1 MGLCHRTQSHFIKED
16 IPMELIRKAKTQT
29 AASARLR
36 SQKTMF
42 HFMMLPGIIFLVV
55 FNYVPMVG
63 VIMAF
68 QNFSASKGIFRS
80 QFVGL
85 KHFQYM
91 FSLPDIWKIICNT
104 LNIAIGKMILTML
117 LAIIFSVLLNEI
129 RQRWLKRTVQT
140 VVYLPHFLSWVILA
154 TVVVNLFS
162 LDGSVNQI
170 LQKQVNFLGSNT
182 LFQPT
187 LIMTDVW
194 KEFGYASIV
203 YLAAITSIDPGLYEA
218 ASIDGANWWQRTWH
232 VTLPGMLSII
242 LLMAVMNIS
251 NVLNAGFDQVYN
263 LYSPIVYDTGDI
275 IDTYVYRM
283 GLLSHQYSFSTAV
296 GLFKSFVG
304 MFLLIAVNEIS
315 KKFTD
320 ARIF

>member
-1 MGLCHRTQSHFIKED
+1 MEVICKNRKRTAVS
-16 IPMELIRKAKTQT
+16 
-29 AASARLR
+29 SRLR
-36 SQKTMF
+36 SQETMF
-42 HFMMLPGIIFLVV
+42 HFMMLPGMMFLVI
-55 FNYVPMVG
+55 FSYIPMVG

-80 QFVGL
+80 PFVGL
-85 KHFQYM
+85 KHFEYM
-91 FSLPDIWKIICNT
+91 FSLPDIWEIIRNT
-104 LNIAIGKMILTML
+104 LTIAIGKMILTTL
-117 LAIIFSVLLNEI
+117 LAIIFAVLLNEI

-140 VVYLPHFLSWVILA
+140 IVYLPHFLSWVILA

-162 LDGSVNQI
+162 LDGSVNQM
-170 LQKQVNFLGSNT
+170 LQKQGFAQANFLGSNT

-263 LYSPIVYDTGDI
+263 LYSPMVYDTGDI

-304 MFLLIAVNEIS
+304 MFLMIAVNEIS

>member
-1 MGLCHRTQSHFIKED
+1 
-16 IPMELIRKAKTQT
+16 MEVTHKAGARIT
-29 AASARLR
+29 ASNRLR
-36 SQKTMF
+36 SQETMF
-42 HFMMLPGIIFLVV
+42 HVMMLPGMIFLAV
-55 FNYVPMVG
+55 FSYIPMVG
-63 VIMAF
+63 VVMAF
-68 QNFSASKGIFRS
+68 QNFSAGKGIFRS
-80 QFVGL
+80 PFVGL
-85 KHFQYM
+85 KHFRYM
-91 FSLPDIWKIICNT
+91 FSLPDIWEIIRNT
-104 LNIAIGKMILTML
+104 LTIAIGKMLLTTL
-117 LAIIFSVLLNEI
+117 LAIVFAVLLNEI

-140 VVYLPHFLSWVILA
+140 IVYLPHFLSWVILA
-154 TVVVNLFS
+154 AVVVNLFS
-162 LDGSVNQI
+162 LDGPVNQI
-170 LQKQVNFLGSNT
+170 LQKQGFAQANFLGSNT

-218 ASIDGANWWQRTWH
+218 AAIDGANWWQRVWH

-263 LYSPIVYDTGDI
+263 LYSPMVYDTGDI

-296 GLFKSFVG
+296 GLFKSVVG